1 MKPDPPSVMSRSSP
15 ERRNRM
21 NDEPLTLV
29 EREVLRWSGTTSEPG
44 RFGAVAFRYGKR
56 EIGHVHRDR
65 VADLP
70 VTRETRESLLARGR
84 ARPHRAGSE
93 GYVSYPM
100 ENQEDISAVLEILG
114 WNYERAKAAAER
126 RAASQKEEGEA

>member
-1 MKPDPPSVMSRSSP
+1 MD
-15 ERRNRM
+15 
-21 NDEPLTLV
+21 DEPLTLV
-29 EREVLRWSGTTSEPG
+29 EQEVLRWSGTTSEPG

-70 VTRETRESLLARGR
+70 VTRETREGLLARGR
-84 ARPHRAGSE
+84 ARSHRAGSK
-93 GYVSYPM
+93 GYISYPM

-114 WNYERAKAAAER
+114 WNYERAKAAAVR
-126 RAASQKEEGEA
+126 RAASRKEVGEA